1 MKFVLKMLP
10 VMLYPYIYMI
20 CLVIYFIIYDK
31 VDNSTAMQSNG
42 MLILL
47 ALAIVCN
54 LYSLIVVVVNMVLAA
69 KGKYKAIDLVR
80 MNMNIKLAHIPAYMV
95 HFGLGMVGL
104 LASVWGIG
112 FILWA
117 VLIDL
122 LTIGLTGMNGISA
135 CISAR
140 KEGLL
145 SKGMTVLFAITNF
158 IYCVDVLCAILI
170 YDKLKKSKEAS
181 EKVVK

>member
-1 MKFVLKMLP
+1 M
-10 VMLYPYIYMI
+10 
-20 CLVIYFIIYDK
+20 
-31 VDNSTAMQSNG
+31 
-42 MLILL
+42 
-47 ALAIVCN
+47 
-54 LYSLIVVVVNMVLAA
+54 AA
-69 KGKYKAIDLVR
+69 KGKYKAVSLAR
-80 MNMNIKLAHIPAYMV
+80 MNMIIKLVHIPAYLL
-95 HFGLGMVGL
+95 HFAIGIMGL
-104 LASVWGIG
+104 LLGIFGFG
-112 FILWA
+112 FIFWA
-117 VLIDL
+117 ILIDL
-122 LTIGLTGMNGISA
+122 LTIGLSGMNGISA